1 MALDPTQ
8 PSDGADAGRWFALDL
23 VAGERLSVVLDGQ
36 LVLGHPHGDLH
47 PGEALLGVEPVALE
61 DQVAQAIDGARVA
74 GQEERSLQVLLL
86 KTRVLTQERT
96 PAGDRLPA
104 LRCWWA

>member
-47 PGEALLGVEPVALE
+47 PGEAEQIVASHPGSE
-61 DQVAQAIDGARVA
+61 DAFQVCEESAHDCVGYPARWV
-74 GQEERSLQVLLL
+74 RTIQVRESGLRRMPLTR
-86 KTRVLTQERT
+86 TRVN
-96 PAGDRLPA
+96 
-104 LRCWWA
+104 